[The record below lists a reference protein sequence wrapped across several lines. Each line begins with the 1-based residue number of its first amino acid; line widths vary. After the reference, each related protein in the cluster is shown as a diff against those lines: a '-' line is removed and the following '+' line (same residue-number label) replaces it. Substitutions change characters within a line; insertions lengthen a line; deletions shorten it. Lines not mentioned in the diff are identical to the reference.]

1 MMKLKTLIK
10 VLLILL
16 IVFVSLVI
24 VKYIKVFDIVM
35 LVLNIFIPVFVGFIY
50 AWLLNPLHG
59 KFKCRFLTCIIVF
72 FLIVFN
78 RTPFVVYL

>member
-24 VKYIKVFDIVM
+24 IKYIKVFDIVM

-50 AWLLNPLHG
+50 AWLLNPLHS
-59 KFKCRFLTCIIVF
+59 KFKSRFLTCIIVF
-72 FLIVFN
+72 LLI
-78 RTPFVVYL
+78 